1 MLGDIWANFDAVTET
16 LYHVKTCCTVSQH
29 VVLYCHMPIALR
41 TNFDAVMELLESTA
55 CGVTV
60 PAIAF
65 ETFDDTWSLKRQA
78 SADRFD
84 PAHAITVG
92 HRQSRIVSRER
103 CAGSRI
109 GLSGTPRR

>member
-1 MLGDIWANFDAVTET
+1 MSKHVVLCHNMLYYCVA
-16 LYHVKTCCTVSQH
+16 TCCAVSQH
-29 VVLYCHMPIALR
+29 IVLYCHMAIALR

-78 SADRFD
+78 GADRF
-84 PAHAITVG
+84 AR
-92 HRQSRIVSRER
+92 RQRE
-103 CAGSRI
+103 
-109 GLSGTPRR
+109 PPMP